1 MAAKRVVLFGELALV
16 FMSVDD
22 ALANRVLDTSVHIL
36 TRDQPQVATINR
48 RKPQA
53 ATPACPNHEA
63 DEAQA
68 GRIHFVL

>member
-1 MAAKRVVLFGELALV
+1 MAAKRVVFFGELGLV

-22 ALANRVLDTSVHIL
+22 AVTNRVARYLAHIL
-36 TRDQPQVATINR
+36 SRNQPQVATINR

-53 ATPACPNHEA
+53 ATPASPNHEL

-68 GRIHFVL
+68 SHIHFVL

>member
-1 MAAKRVVLFGELALV
+1 MAAKRVVLFGELGLV

-22 ALANRVLDTSVHIL
+22 AMANRVLDTSVHIL

-53 ATPACPNHEA
+53 AAPACPNHEP
-63 DEAQA
+63 D
-68 GRIHFVL
+68 

>member
-1 MAAKRVVLFGELALV
+1 VVLFGELALV

-22 ALANRVLDTSVHIL
+22 ALANPVLDTSVHIL

-48 RKPQA
+48 RKPQD
-53 ATPACPNHEA
+53 ATPACPNHKP

-68 GRIHFVL
+68 SRIHFVL